1 MLKVSKR
8 NFRKRCLTCAKLR
21 IKATK
26 HVNDVVSSGV
36 VIDNF
41 EYIFH
46 FVLVVLIKICVH
58 YFYVFHQK
66 RALKML

>member
-1 MLKVSKR
+1 MRKGNKR

-21 IKATK
+21 IKTTK
-26 HVNDVVSSGV
+26 DVSDVVSSGV
-36 VIDNF
+36 IIVNF
-41 EYIFH
+41 EYIFY
-46 FVLVVLIKICVH
+46 FVLVILIKVCVH